1 MVKFLFEWLA
11 DPGCSPQIRESNAD
25 LETHGLLIGHS
36 RNEING
42 LLLATSSDIPLLWL
56 NRIFIRPQTVTS
68 THLAP
73 SFVKPGR
80 ANHSLL
86 QRSFKSAAQFQPA
99 ARNS

>member
-1 MVKFLFEWLA
+1 
-11 DPGCSPQIRESNAD
+11 
-25 LETHGLLIGHS
+25 
-36 RNEING
+36 
-42 LLLATSSDIPLLWL
+42 L

-86 QRSFKSAAQFQPA
+86 QRSFEHAAQLKSAS
-99 ARNS
+99 RNS

>member
-1 MVKFLFEWLA
+1 
-11 DPGCSPQIRESNAD
+11 
-25 LETHGLLIGHS
+25 
-36 RNEING
+36 
-42 LLLATSSDIPLLWL
+42 
-56 NRIFIRPQTVTS
+56 
-68 THLAP
+68 LAP